1 MKRTNIKKLVAF
13 NKQRG
18 VSIVELL
25 IWLALAAL
33 VIIGGVVGA
42 NSFIAGNKTKQE
54 TEELPVIFTKIQ
66 KVYSQAASYNGITL
80 GTLISNRV
88 FPQDRV
94 TSATTATNRFGGAV
108 TVAAANITGTD
119 DGAALTYSAVP
130 EEGCIDLASAMA
142 RSAAKISV
150 DATVVKAIGGTLNVA
165 TLGTQ
170 CNDSSSNSME
180 FVIGR

>member
-1 MKRTNIKKLVAF
+1 MQRSNLNKMVVF

-33 VIIGGVVGA
+33 VIIGGVIGA
-42 NSFIAGNKTKQE
+42 NSFIAGNKTRQE

-66 KVYSQAASYNGITL
+66 KVYSQSASYNGMTL
-80 GTLISNRV
+80 AILINNRV
-88 FPQDRV
+88 FPADRV
-94 TSATTATNRFGGAV
+94 TSATTVVNRFGGAV
-108 TVAAANITGTD
+108 TVAAANVTGTD
-119 DGAALTYSAVP
+119 DGAALTYAGVP
-130 EEGCIDLASAMA
+130 EEGCIDLVSAMA

-150 DATVVKAIGGTLNVA
+150 DTVVVKAVGGTLNVA
-165 TLGTQ
+165 TLGTN
-170 CNDSSSNSME
+170 CNDSTANTIE